1 MLGTVQ
7 GLHAQ
12 ALDPNMLQF
21 VGIIDTICT
30 ENIVDKDYTPI
41 PWEKEGFHAG
51 MQMGNTV
58 LFTRRADKA
67 YDIPDDVDMYI
78 RLKDC
83 GVRCTTGWYVPTA
96 TVPEPAA
103 TGLSPSR
110 DWQ

>member
-51 MQMGNTV
+51 MQM
-58 LFTRRADKA
+58 
-67 YDIPDDVDMYI
+67 
-78 RLKDC
+78 
-83 GVRCTTGWYVPTA
+83 
-96 TVPEPAA
+96 
-103 TGLSPSR
+103 
-110 DWQ
+110 